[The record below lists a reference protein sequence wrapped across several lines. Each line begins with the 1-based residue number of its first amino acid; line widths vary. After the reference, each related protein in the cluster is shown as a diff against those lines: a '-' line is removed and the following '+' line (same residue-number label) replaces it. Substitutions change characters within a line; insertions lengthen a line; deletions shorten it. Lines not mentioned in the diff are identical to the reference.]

1 MCRISW
7 FYKNQIIE
15 IYKLYSSLRSQV
27 SSNLQYFYDDDKKT
41 ELNFSWR
48 MRNQGK
54 IHCKIVSMWDFF
66 KNQIKLVKVV
76 GVNLDKLTCATLPAA
91 APICKQPKV
100 WLKQVPIVALLG
112 PIFQLSWFSHGS
124 SVIWCLQTLY
134 QLLKRCGDLEKL
146 RTTRES
152 WNEVTSLETQHHSW
166 RFSGKKKAAWLFAWW

>member
-1 MCRISW
+1 M
-7 FYKNQIIE
+7 N
-15 IYKLYSSLRSQV
+15 
-27 SSNLQYFYDDDKKT
+27 
-41 ELNFSWR
+41 
-48 MRNQGK
+48 
-54 IHCKIVSMWDFF
+54 FF

-100 WLKQVPIVALLG
+100 WLKQVPIVALFG

-166 RFSGKKKAAWLFAWW
+166 RFSAKRKLLDYLPGDKSSVMDRGARLVSLSFTKYNPSTESASGKKVVHWKPRNLVSELSDDHL